1 MTASRR
7 PQPERYAI
15 ENDRFVLYL
24 GPVRALC
31 TEAVALLID
40 TRLQRLI
47 THGDP
52 GSVRR
57 ELDEMREVLRISGAP
72 RYDRDWLLV
81 EGRPDLQW
89 LNAALAD
96 PCSIGGLDLAFQR
109 PAVERATDAA
119 RHLIDRVSR
128 RAS

>member
-1 MTASRR
+1 MSSSRR

-15 ENDRFVLYL
+15 ENDRYVLYL
-24 GPVRALC
+24 GALRAYC
-31 TEAVALLID
+31 TDVVALLID

-52 GSVRR
+52 ASVRR
-57 ELDEMREVLRISGAP
+57 ELDEMREVLRFSGAP

-81 EGRPDLQW
+81 EGRPELDW

-96 PCSIGGLDLAFQR
+96 PCNIEGLDLAFQR
-109 PAVERATDAA
+109 PAEMHASDAA
-119 RHLIDRVSR
+119 RNLIERVSR
-128 RAS
+128 RSS